1 MIDIFRRWV
10 TRYFAHEEA
19 VALLAVMV
27 LGIAAVLLIGDIM
40 APVIAGIIIAFLLQG
55 LVTTL
60 ERRRVPSRVAM
71 LIAFVVFLGGA
82 VAVVLFVMPLLWNQL
97 TNFFREMPTMLTR
110 GESLL
115 DQLVARYPQLFAQT
129 QVNQW
134 MGIAQTQLGGFGQR
148 IVSAS
153 LNSIPG
159 IVALLIYVV
168 LIPMLVFFLLKDHE
182 LILRW
187 FASFLPAERPLM
199 RTVWVEM
206 NRQFA
211 NYVRGK
217 FIEIIVVAIAS
228 CIAFAVTGLN
238 YAVLLGVLVGL
249 SVVIPY
255 IGAAVVTIPV
265 ALVAFFQFG
274 WNDGFFYL
282 MLVYAIIQVI
292 DGYVIVPLLFSG
304 VVDLHPVAIMVAVL
318 FFGGLWG
325 FWGVFFAIPLAT
337 LLNAL
342 LHAWPRGLK
351 TSLDT

>member
-19 VALLAVMV
+19 VALLAVM
-27 LGIAAVLLIGDIM
+27 LLSIAAVLLIGDIM

-55 LVTTL
+55 FVSLL
-60 ERRRVPSRVAM
+60 ERRHVPSRIAM
-71 LIAFVVFLGGA
+71 LIAFVSFLGGA
-82 VAVVLFVMPLLWNQL
+82 VALVLFVMPLLWNQL
-97 TNFFREMPTMLTR
+97 TNFFRELPSMLTR
-110 GESLL
+110 GELLL
-115 DQLVARYPQLFAQT
+115 DQLVARYPQVFAEA

-134 MGIAQTQLGGFGQR
+134 MGVAQAQLGGLGQR
-148 IVSAS
+148 ILSAS

-182 LILRW
+182 QILRW
-187 FASFLPAERPLM
+187 FAGFLPAERPLM

-217 FIEIIVVAIAS
+217 FIEIIVVTVAS
-228 CIAFAVTGLN
+228 CIAFAVMGLN
-238 YAVLLGVLVGL
+238 YSVLLGVLVGL

-304 VVDLHPVAIMVAVL
+304 VVNLHPVAIMVAVL
-318 FFGGLWG
+318 FFGGIWG

>member
-1 MIDIFRRWV
+1 MIDILRRWV

-19 VALLAVMV
+19 VALLVVMV
-27 LGIAAVLLIGDIM
+27 LSIAAVLLVGDIL

-55 LVTTL
+55 LVTAL
-60 ERRRVPSRVAM
+60 ERRHVPSRIAM
-71 LIAFVVFLGGA
+71 LIAFIAFLGGA
-82 VAVVLFVMPLLWNQL
+82 VAVVLFVMPLVWNQL
-97 TNFFREMPTMLTR
+97 TNFFREMPSMLTR
-110 GESLL
+110 GELLL
-115 DQLVARYPQLFAQT
+115 DQLVARYPQLFT
-129 QVNQW
+129 ESQVNQW
-134 MGIAQTQLGGFGQR
+134 MGIAQEQLAGLGQR
-148 IVSAS
+148 IISAS
-153 LNSIPG
+153 LGSIPG

-168 LIPMLVFFLLKDHE
+168 LIPMLVFFLLKDHDQ
-182 LILRW
+182 ILRW
-187 FASFLPAERPLM
+187 FGGFLPAERPLM
-199 RTVWVEM
+199 RAVWVEM

-217 FIEIIVVAIAS
+217 FVEIVLVTIATYVAFVVMQ
-228 CIAFAVTGLN
+228 LN
-238 YAVLLGVLVGL
+238 YAALLAVLVGL

-274 WNDGFFYL
+274 WNDSFFYL

-304 VVDLHPVAIMVAVL
+304 VVNLHPVAIMIAVL
-318 FFGGLWG
+318 FFGGIWG

-351 TSLDT
+351 TSVDI